1 MSWKRNHCLL
11 KYTLCE
17 ANKPVNE
24 NVNTMAPTRDC
35 IADRWSANTKM
46 KMTGKNEKRLITTRS
61 IGYRR
66 SGRASK
72 SPMYRASRILD
83 LNRSPHDLDERV
95 FEARRFEG
103 HLAFLAQTALDDR
116 QDLLRGPRFE
126 DFGRARPVPSRRFND
141 HAHADAGV
149 SLRLFHGSEERG
161 PALVDD
167 QQVVRE
173 HFGLV

>member
-61 IGYRR
+61 IGSRR
-66 SGRASK
+66 RGRAAE
-72 SPMYRASRILD
+72 SPRERASRNLD
-83 LNRSPHDLDERV
+83 LNRTPHSPGE
-95 FEARRFEG
+95 
-103 HLAFLAQTALDDR
+103 LAVHA
-116 QDLLRGPRFE
+116 
-126 DFGRARPVPSRRFND
+126 GRCHS
-141 HAHADAGV
+141 
-149 SLRLFHGSEERG
+149 
-161 PALVDD
+161 
-167 QQVVRE
+167 
-173 HFGLV
+173 

>member
-61 IGYRR
+61 IESRR
-66 SGRASK
+66 RGRASK
-72 SPMYRASRILD
+72 SAMYRASRILE
-83 LNRSPHDLDERV
+83 LNRSAHDLNVRDVEAGRIERDC
-95 FEARRFEG
+95 
-103 HLAFLAQTALDDR
+103 AL
-116 QDLLRGPRFE
+116 
-126 DFGRARPVPSRRFND
+126 
-141 HAHADAGV
+141 
-149 SLRLFHGSEERG
+149 
-161 PALVDD
+161 
-167 QQVVRE
+167 
-173 HFGLV
+173 